1 MAMSSRSASVG
12 VSSPTSMGQLNLM
25 FMEQM
30 RQDLHVV
37 KCVVVGD
44 TGVGKTR
51 LICSRACGTRYSL
64 PQLSASHVP
73 TVWAI
78 DQYRKSQQVV
88 STFLPISQLTCQSIG
103 QSIGKSIGR
112 SIGQWI
118 SHQIGQ

>member
-78 DQYRKSQQVV
+78 DQYRKSQQVAHF
-88 STFLPISQLTCQSIG
+88 FLSISQSICQSFG
-103 QSIGKSIGR
+103 QLIGKSIGQLVGQWF
-112 SIGQWI
+112 SQYIGQ
-118 SHQIGQ
+118 